1 MNIRF
6 YPGVQNFGIDTTFM
20 LGTFKPV
27 LLSEWQTS
35 WVDSIHFS
43 ELRAASAE
51 GLLTFQT
58 SKNPAL
64 HEKTGFQYHLTK
76 KVIWPSLPFVAL
88 CQCVYRLFC
97 NWLLG
102 YFGRNDH
109 LLTVSM
115 ILTEFNGCITSGP
128 GPVFK

>member
-64 HEKTGFQYHLTK
+64 HEKTGFQYHLPK
-76 KVIWPSLPFVAL
+76 KLFGLLCPSWPSASVFI
-88 CQCVYRLFC
+88 
-97 NWLLG
+97 G
-102 YFGRNDH
+102 YFVIGYWD
-109 LLTVSM
+109 
-115 ILTEFNGCITSGP
+115 TSEGMTIY
-128 GPVFK
+128 